1 MSVHPALFSHRFQA
15 GTRYDVATARRPFRR
30 TPVYM
35 ARLRRKDFWDGLK
48 GWARLKL
55 AVAIFFM
62 FGTIGVFQDM
72 WAPGAPPWYWVMAQC
87 VVSGC
92 LALAWAMTFMWS
104 KKFIA
109 AIVVLSLASIT
120 LGPGIARMYPNSL
133 ITSMEGW
140 RARDAVEAA
149 VAAAMIITGYIFF
162 IRFVNTEGAEQLRL
176 KTEVNLAQQIH
187 EVLVPPVNQTFGRVE
202 VFGRSDAS
210 AEVGGDLLDVF
221 AGEHGVVVTVADVS
235 GHGVAAGTM
244 MGMMKSAARV
254 KLMDGVKLDALVHD
268 LNRVL
273 FQVKGD
279 GMFMTM
285 AALRFHPEGEVEVAV
300 AGHLPVLRI
309 RAESGDVELLPNEQL
324 PLGIVEDTQ
333 FWSRTVTGERGDIFV
348 LLTDGLT
355 EVENAK
361 GEELGWEPLRD
372 IVAARRSGPLAEI
385 HDAVMQKVT
394 AHGKQ
399 EDDQTLALIRLN

>member
-1 MSVHPALFSHRFQA
+1 MAKFS
-15 GTRYDVATARRPFRR
+15 RR
-30 TPVYM
+30 
-35 ARLRRKDFWDGLK
+35 DFWDGLNTR
-48 GWARLKL
+48 ARIKI

-62 FGTIGVFQDM
+62 FGTIGIFQDM
-72 WAPGAPPWYWVMAQC
+72 SAPGAPPWYWVMLQC
-87 VVSGC
+87 IVSGC
-92 LALAWAMTFMWS
+92 LALSWAMTFMWS
-104 KKFIA
+104 KKLIV
-109 AIVVLSLASIT
+109 AIVLLSGVILVLA
-120 LGPGIARMYPNSL
+120 PAIARMYPASTMS
-133 ITSMEGW
+133 IAQWHT
-140 RARDAVEAA
+140 RTTIEAA
-149 VAAAMIITGYIFF
+149 VCMAMVIAGYISF
-162 IRFVNTEGAEQLRL
+162 IRFVGTEGAEQLRL

-187 EVLVPPVNQTFGRVE
+187 EVLVPPVDQSFGRVE
-202 VFGRSDAS
+202 VFGRSNAS

-221 AGEHGVVVTVADVS
+221 SGEHGVVVTVADVS

-244 MGMMKSAARV
+244 MGMMKAAARV
-254 KLMDGVKLDALVHD
+254 KLMDGVKLDVLVHD

-279 GMFMTM
+279 GMFMTI
-285 AALRFHPEGEVEVAV
+285 AALRFHPEGSVEVAV

-309 RAESGDVELLPNEQL
+309 RAGSGEVELLPNEQL
-324 PLGIVEDTQ
+324 PLGIVEDTL
-333 FWSRTVTGERGDIFV
+333 FWSRTVTGERGDVFV

-372 IVAARRSGPLAEI
+372 IVVARRNGPLSEI
-385 HDAVMQKVT
+385 HNAVMQKVT

>member
-1 MSVHPALFSHRFQA
+1 MAKFS
-15 GTRYDVATARRPFRR
+15 RR
-30 TPVYM
+30 
-35 ARLRRKDFWDGLK
+35 DFWDGLNTR
-48 GWARLKL
+48 ARIKI

-62 FGTIGVFQDM
+62 FGTIGIFQDM
-72 WAPGAPPWYWVMAQC
+72 SAPGAPPWHWVMLQC
-87 VVSGC
+87 IVCGC
-92 LALAWAMTFMWS
+92 LALSWAMTFMWS
-104 KKFIA
+104 RKFIA
-109 AIVVLSLASIT
+109 AIVLLTGFILFLAPSL
-120 LGPGIARMYPNSL
+120 ARMYPGS
-133 ITSMEGW
+133 SMSIAQW
-140 RARDAVEAA
+140 HTRTTIEAA
-149 VAAAMIITGYIFF
+149 VCMAMVIAGYISF
-162 IRFVNTEGAEQLRL
+162 IRFVGTEGAEQLRL

-187 EVLVPPVNQTFGRVE
+187 EVLVPPVDQSFGRVE
-202 VFGRSDAS
+202 VFGRSSAS

-221 AGEHGVVVTVADVS
+221 SGEHGVVVTVADVS

-244 MGMMKSAARV
+244 MGMMKAAARV
-254 KLMDGVKLDALVHD
+254 KLMDGVKLDVLVHD

-279 GMFMTM
+279 GMFMTI
-285 AALRFHPEGEVEVAV
+285 AALRFHPEGSVEVAV

-309 RAESGDVELLPNEQL
+309 RAGSGEVELLPNEQL
-324 PLGIVEDTQ
+324 PLGIVEDTL
-333 FWSRTVTGERGDIFV
+333 FWSRTVTGERGDVFV

-372 IVAARRSGPLAEI
+372 IVVARRNGPLSEI
-385 HDAVMQKVT
+385 HNAVMQKVT

>member
-1 MSVHPALFSHRFQA
+1 MAKFS
-15 GTRYDVATARRPFRR
+15 RR
-30 TPVYM
+30 
-35 ARLRRKDFWDGLK
+35 DFWDGLNTR
-48 GWARLKL
+48 ARIKI

-62 FGTIGVFQDM
+62 FGTIGIFQDM
-72 WAPGAPPWYWVMAQC
+72 SAPGAPPWYWVMLQC
-87 VVSGC
+87 IVSGC
-92 LALAWAMTFMWS
+92 LALSWAMTFMWS
-104 KKFIA
+104 KKLIV
-109 AIVVLSLASIT
+109 AIVLLSGVILVLA
-120 LGPGIARMYPNSL
+120 PAIARMYPASTMS
-133 ITSMEGW
+133 IAQWHT
-140 RARDAVEAA
+140 RTTIEAA
-149 VAAAMIITGYIFF
+149 VCMAMVIAGYISF
-162 IRFVNTEGAEQLRL
+162 IRFVGTEGAEQLRL

-187 EVLVPPVNQTFGRVE
+187 EVLVPPVDQSFGRVE
-202 VFGRSDAS
+202 VFGRSSAS

-221 AGEHGVVVTVADVS
+221 SGEHGVVVTVADVS

-244 MGMMKSAARV
+244 MGMMKAAARV
-254 KLMDGVKLDALVHD
+254 KLMDGVKLDVLVHD

-279 GMFMTM
+279 GMFMTI
-285 AALRFHPEGEVEVAV
+285 AALRFHPEGSVEVAV

-309 RAESGDVELLPNEQL
+309 RAGSGEVELLPNEQL
-324 PLGIVEDTQ
+324 PLGIVEDTL
-333 FWSRTVTGERGDIFV
+333 FWSRTVTGERGDVFV

-372 IVAARRSGPLAEI
+372 IVVARRNSPLSEI
-385 HDAVMQKVT
+385 HTAVMQKVT